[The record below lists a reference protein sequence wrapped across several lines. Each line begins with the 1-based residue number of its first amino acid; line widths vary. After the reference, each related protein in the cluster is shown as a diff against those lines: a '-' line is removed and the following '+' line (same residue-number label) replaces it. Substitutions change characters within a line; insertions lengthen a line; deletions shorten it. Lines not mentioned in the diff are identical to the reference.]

1 MSCNHNRISHK
12 MKILNGNTCRYW
24 FLNVLTASLSTQQNQ
39 EHCVRP
45 PPALLLVLNL
55 LERKKIFSQQVYIIT
70 KFITCTFCHRPSLS
84 SLVMPPHSLVPDLLP
99 GPWSHLEEIIS
110 SFTVLKSSW
119 HYWFTGSCWQLGSW
133 ALRKLQV
140 WNEVAT

>member
-110 SFTVLKSSW
+110 LFTVLKTSS
-119 HYWFTGSCWQLGSW
+119 HY
-133 ALRKLQV
+133 
-140 WNEVAT
+140 

>member
-1 MSCNHNRISHK
+1 MGIPVDT
-12 MKILNGNTCRYW
+12 GFWT
-24 FLNVLTASLSTQQNQ
+24 SLQLVSADQ
-39 EHCVRP
+39 EHCGRP

-119 HYWFTGSCWQLGSW
+119 HYWFTGSCWQLGLW
-133 ALRKLQV
+133 ALRKLQSLEWSCNINKRKLKNV
-140 WNEVAT
+140 QHCSNSEH